1 MRQIFYCNNCKAA
14 VIFFFFFCE
23 CLRPYLSCS
32 GGSLDLVKTNS
43 DIEVFRKATGAS
55 SVMLARAAMWNASV
69 FSEGGPFPLERVME
83 DYLKYVS
90 LSGAQT
96 MISGFT

>member
-1 MRQIFYCNNCKAA
+1 MKSQ
-14 VIFFFFFCE
+14 
-23 CLRPYLSCS
+23 
-32 GGSLDLVKTNS
+32 G

-69 FSEGGPFPLERVME
+69 FSEGGPLPVERVME

-90 LSGAQT
+90 V
-96 MISGFT
+96 